1 MEQKYMAKLIGVV
14 SKVIGQAFAISS
26 DGVRRVLVEGDRL
39 YAGEQLDTGAAGAVA
54 VRMQNGA
61 ELTLGRGSS
70 LTLSENLLAG
80 QAPDIQAPDATVPSD
95 QQLSDVE
102 RLQQAIAAGADPTQT
117 GEATAAGPAV
127 TGTGGDAGG
136 GHSFVLLT
144 PTGGAVD
151 PTVGFPTEG
160 LTGQILLPELFV
172 NDVVDDLDAD
182 PDAPL
187 LPPDEVDPGAPPPV
201 DNEVTLNGLDVSA
214 GEIDVNEANLPDG
227 SASNGAALT
236 QTGTFTVLAPD
247 GLASLV
253 VGGVTVISAGQ
264 PSGIG
269 QSITTALGNT
279 LVITGYNP
287 QTGELTYSF
296 TLTGND
302 QHAPGDGTNTLG
314 ESIVVVATDSDGDQ
328 STGSLDI
335 NILDDVP
342 LAVDDTNA
350 ATANDNNLVLTG
362 TVLDNDVQGADRI
375 PSGPITPATLT
386 GTYGTLVLA
395 ADGTY
400 TYTLNTSD
408 ADFVLLRGG
417 GSGTE
422 SFTYTLNDAD
432 GDTSTATL
440 TLDILNQNDPVI
452 IGSLGVDGG
461 EQIVSEANLSGG
473 SAPNAALLTKTG
485 TFTITAN
492 DGLDVLTIDGVRV
505 IEGGALSVTSVVGQ
519 LGNTLTITGY
529 DPQTGVLSYSYTL
542 SGSET
547 HNPGEGANQLSE
559 DFRVTATDY
568 DGDTDLAWLNIR
580 IQDDTPTAR
589 DDGNSGTATENSLVL
604 TGNVLDND
612 TQGADRIAAGPI
624 TPATLIGTYGTL
636 VLAADGSY
644 TYTLDKSDPQF
655 IALHG
660 GGVGS
665 ESFQYT
671 LSDADGDT
679 STATLTLNILN
690 ENDPVIIRN
699 LGIDGGE
706 LEFNESHLALGS
718 EPNAAFLTDHSS
730 FRIEA
735 KDGLKTLII
744 DDTTIIENGVMVNNT
759 VVGQL
764 GNTLTILD
772 YNPATGLV
780 RYSYTLS
787 EAEAHNQTDANT
799 QLSEDFRVTA
809 IDYNASGPGDSDF
822 AWLNVRITDDTP
834 QARNDAN
841 DEVASASNRVLSG
854 DVLGNDTQ
862 GADRIAIGAGTGP
875 ITAGTFVGQYGT
887 LVLAADGSYTYTLDP
902 SSASFNALNGRQQGT
917 ERFEYT
923 LNDADGDTST
933 ATLTLDVQGG
943 NDPVSITID
952 CSQMNVYEK
961 FLADGSTPN
970 AQGTLVNGTLKVTA
984 LDSLQTLTVG
994 GIEVIKG
1001 GLLADF
1007 ATADLSTST
1016 AHGSLIV
1023 TGYDAASGTLF
1034 YTYQLKDNVIHDIGS
1049 GDGAGANIDAEQ
1061 FEVVAVDR
1069 DGSRDSASFT
1079 VNIIDDVPVAD
1090 SIERTVNAGTMDS
1103 NLVIVLDVSNSM
1115 NDPSRVGNL
1124 SRLDLAKQ
1132 SIGLLLDQYADL
1144 GNVSVQLVAFN
1155 NKINAVTSEWVSVAQ
1170 AKQDLAGLTAG
1181 GGTNY
1186 DYALQGARDAYDTTL
1201 GKISGGQN
1209 LTYFFSDGNPTLS
1222 SDYDRVD
1229 LSVGQSGIRTDED
1242 RGDGILGR
1250 EVTDWHSFLE
1260 TNQIKAF
1267 AIGLGISANQYYLQP
1282 VGYDGV
1288 LKQSV
1293 APQVVTELG
1302 QLDAVLADTVQGAR
1316 LTGSLLDDS
1325 TLGADGGYIKAIS
1338 LDGNYFVYDPATM
1351 SDHVLE
1357 VETPK
1362 GGQLTVDMQTGAYV
1376 YLPPALAA
1384 GTSLTD
1390 TVGFVLIDGDGDSA
1404 ASELVITVQTDNAP
1418 IAVADDVVTNILSAD
1433 IVVPSEVLLA
1443 NDSGRGALQT
1453 SAATVDTGWTTRM
1466 ADFGRGEAQT
1476 IDMTDTR
1483 LKELRLARG
1492 EFNALN
1498 GSLTALVV
1506 VSGLLGAVGTATATD
1521 TFSVQLNKGE
1531 SLELDHNLAAS
1542 QVGLEWRL
1550 VGGDGW
1556 HAIADGN
1563 GFTADDS
1570 GQYQV
1575 RVTNLAD
1582 ADGSAQGEA
1591 YNLTLGLTPDVPA
1604 DAHATYALTDAQGE
1618 STNGALTISYQAGQ
1632 TLHAIHPDDTLLGG
1646 SGDDILVGAEGDNY
1660 MDGGA
1665 GNDTAS
1671 YATAKAGVVV
1681 DLSQTGYQNTQGA
1694 GLDKL
1699 VSIENLIGSDFND
1712 TLTGN
1717 DQDNVLHGGLGDDI
1731 LTGGGG
1737 SDTFVWGRG
1746 ETGHDTVTDFQGG
1759 QDTLDLSQ
1767 LLQGMGATGNTLDEF
1782 LSFKV
1787 TGSGSELTS
1796 TIEVGSL
1803 ADGSAAQ
1810 SIDLLHYDITSKYGI
1825 STGADGYVAG
1835 GQDTASL
1842 ITQMVSDHS
1851 LKVDTV

>member
-1 MEQKYMAKLIGVV
+1 MAKLIGVV

-26 DGVRRVLVEGDRL
+26 DGVRRALVEGDRL

-54 VRMQNGA
+54 VRMQNGE

-80 QAPDIQAPDATVPSD
+80 QAPDIQAADATVPSD

-102 RLQQAIAAGADPTQT
+102 QLQQAIAAGADPTQT
-117 GEATAAGPAV
+117 GEATAAGPVA
-127 TGTGGDAGG
+127 TGSGGDAGG

-144 PTGGAVD
+144 PTGGVVD

-160 LTGQILLPELFV
+160 LNGQILLPELFV
-172 NDVVDDLDAD
+172 NDVVDDLDGD

-187 LPPDEVDPGAPPPV
+187 LPPEGVDPDEPLPPPDGVDPGVPPPV
-201 DNEVTLNGLDVSA
+201 DNDVTLNGLDVSA
-214 GEIDVNEANLPDG
+214 GEVNVREANLPDG
-227 SASNGAALT
+227 SASDNAALN
-236 QTGTFTVLAPD
+236 QTGTFTVVAPD

-253 VGGVTVISAGQ
+253 VGGVAVVTGGQ
-264 PSGIG
+264 PGGIG
-269 QSITTALGNT
+269 QTITTALGNT

-287 QTGELTYSF
+287 QTGELTYSY
-296 TLTGND
+296 TLTGSD
-302 QHAPGDGTNTLG
+302 QHAPGDGNNSLG
-314 ESIVVVATDSDGDQ
+314 ESIAVVATDSDGDQ

-342 LAVDDTNA
+342 QAVDDNNPANA
-350 ATANDNNLVLTG
+350 TENNLVLTG
-362 TVLDNDVQGADRI
+362 TVLDNDIQGADRI
-375 PSGPITPATLT
+375 ASGPITPATLT
-386 GTYGTLVLA
+386 
-395 ADGTY
+395 
-400 TYTLNTSD
+400 
-408 ADFVLLRGG
+408 
-417 GSGTE
+417 
-422 SFTYTLNDAD
+422 
-432 GDTSTATL
+432 
-440 TLDILNQNDPVI
+440 
-452 IGSLGVDGG
+452 
-461 EQIVSEANLSGG
+461 
-473 SAPNAALLTKTG
+473 
-485 TFTITAN
+485 
-492 DGLDVLTIDGVRV
+492 
-505 IEGGALSVTSVVGQ
+505 
-519 LGNTLTITGY
+519 
-529 DPQTGVLSYSYTL
+529 
-542 SGSET
+542 
-547 HNPGEGANQLSE
+547 
-559 DFRVTATDY
+559 
-568 DGDTDLAWLNIR
+568 
-580 IQDDTPTAR
+580 
-589 DDGNSGTATENSLVL
+589 
-604 TGNVLDND
+604 
-612 TQGADRIAAGPI
+612 
-624 TPATLIGTYGTL
+624 GTYGTL

-655 IALHG
+655 VALHG

-665 ESFQYT
+665 ETFQYT

-679 STATLTLNILN
+679 STATLTLSILN

-718 EPNAAFLTDHSS
+718 EPNPAFLTDHSS
-730 FRIEA
+730 FRIDA

-744 DDTTIIENGVMVNNT
+744 DDTTIIEDGVLVNNT

-787 EAEAHNQTDANT
+787 EAEAHNQTNANN

-809 IDYNASGPGDSDF
+809 IDYNATGPGDSDF

-834 QARNDAN
+834 QARNDGN
-841 DEVASASNRVLSG
+841 DDVASAANRVLSG

-862 GADRIAIGAGTGP
+862 GADRIGIGAGTGP

-902 SSASFNALNGRQQGT
+902 SSAGFNALTGSEQGT

-933 ATLTLDVQGG
+933 ATLSLDVQGA

-952 CSQMNVYEK
+952 CAQLNVYEK
-961 FLADGSTPN
+961 FLADGSAPN
-970 AQGTLVNGTLKVTA
+970 PQGTLVNGTLKVTA
-984 LDSLQTLTVG
+984 LDGLQSLTVG

-1007 ATADLSTST
+1007 ATTDLSTST

-1034 YTYQLKDNVIHDIGS
+1034 YTYQLTDNVTHDIGS
-1049 GDGAGANIDAEQ
+1049 GDGAGANIDSEQ
-1061 FEVVAVDR
+1061 FQVVAVDR

-1079 VNIIDDVPVAD
+1079 VNIVDDLPVAD
-1090 SIERTVNAGTMDS
+1090 SIERSVNAGTMDS

-1132 SIGLLLDQYADL
+1132 SIGLLLDQYADM

-1186 DYALQGARDAYDTTL
+1186 DYALQGAREAYDTAV

-1222 SDYDRVD
+1222 SEYNRVD
-1229 LSVGQSGIRTDED
+1229 LSVGQSGIRTDEN
-1242 RGDGILGR
+1242 RGDGILGQ
-1250 EVTDWHSFLE
+1250 EVTDWHTFLE
-1260 TNQIKAF
+1260 TNQVKAF
-1267 AIGLGISANQYYLQP
+1267 AIGLGISANQYYLAP

-1293 APQVVTELG
+1293 PPQVVTELG

-1316 LTGSLLDDS
+1316 LTGSLLDES

-1338 LDGNYFVYDPATM
+1338 LDGSYFIYDPATM
-1351 SDHVLE
+1351 TDHMLE

-1362 GGQLTVDMQTGAYV
+1362 GGQLTVDMETGAYV
-1376 YLPPALAA
+1376 YVPPALAA
-1384 GTSLTD
+1384 GATLTE
-1390 TVGFVLIDGDGDSA
+1390 TIGFVLIDGDGDA
-1404 ASELVITVQTDNAP
+1404 ASSELVIKVQTDDAP
-1418 IAVADDVVTNILSAD
+1418 IVVADNVVTNILSSD
-1433 IVVPSEVLLA
+1433 IIVPGDALLA

-1453 SAATVDTGWTTRM
+1453 STATVQTGWSTRM
-1466 ADFGRGEAQT
+1466 AEFGQGQAQT
-1476 IDMTDTR
+1476 IDLTDTR

-1492 EFNALN
+1492 EFNALS

-1521 TFSVQLNKGE
+1521 TFTVQLSKGE
-1531 SLELDHNLAAS
+1531 SLNLDHDLAAS
-1542 QVGLEWRL
+1542 HVGLEWRL

-1575 RVTNLAD
+1575 RVSNLAD
-1582 ADGSAQGEA
+1582 SNGETQGEA
-1591 YNLTLGLTPDVPA
+1591 YSLTLGLTPQAPA
-1604 DAHATYALTDAQGE
+1604 AAE
-1618 STNGALTISYQAGQ
+1618 STYQVTDNQGNSSDGGLTISYQEGQ
-1632 TLHAIHPDDTLLGG
+1632 VLHALHPDDTLLGG
-1646 SGDDILVGAEGDNY
+1646 NGDDTLIGADGSNY
-1660 MDGGA
+1660 LDGGA

-1699 VSIENLIGSDFND
+1699 VSIDNLIGSDFND
-1712 TLTGN
+1712 TLKGN
-1717 DQDNVLHGGLGDDI
+1717 DQDNILHGGLGDDT

-1737 SDTFVWGRG
+1737 SDTFVWGKG

-1759 QDTLDLSQ
+1759 HDTLDLSQ
-1767 LLQGMGATGNTLDEF
+1767 LLQGLGATGNTLDEF

-1787 TGSGSELTS
+1787 TGSGNDLTS

-1803 ADGSAAQ
+1803 ANGSAAQ